1 MDSLS
6 SRTPAARWILLTV
19 LVCSGFFLVDRA
31 RAQPPGSGSGSGQPP
46 AGEGRAPGRSKPDAG
61 GRDANSERGKSQTAA
76 AAQAQPP
83 RREPS
88 QAYRDAIR
96 KTLEKRRQRRARRAQ
111 GPGLNDT
118 RPIGA
123 IVPWPMPPALIIRH
137 TPEVHGE
144 LDSLLGGLRR

>member
-1 MDSLS
+1 V
-6 SRTPAARWILLTV
+6 TG
-19 LVCSGFFLVDRA
+19 LVCGVFFGADRA
-31 RAQPPGSGSGSGQPP
+31 SAQPPGSGSGPP
-46 AGEGRAPGRSKPDAG
+46 QAQKGNAAGRAQPEAG
-61 GRDANSERGKSQTAA
+61 GRDPNPARGKDQTAA
-76 AAQAQPP
+76 AAKVQPP

-88 QAYRDAIR
+88 QAYRDSIR
-96 KTLEKRRQRRARRAQ
+96 KTLEKRRQRRARRAL
-111 GPGLNDT
+111 GPGLDGA

>member
-6 SRTPAARWILLTV
+6 CCTQPARWILVTV
-19 LVCSGFFLVDRA
+19 LVWGWVLAADRVQ
-31 RAQPPGSGSGSGQPP
+31 AQAPVSGSGPSP
-46 AGEGRAPGRSKPDAG
+46 GRKVKAEGRSKPDAG
-61 GRDANSERGKSQTAA
+61 GRDAKSARGKDPAVAA
-76 AAQAQPP
+76 AVPAQPT

-88 QAYRDAIR
+88 PAYRDSIR
-96 KTLEKRRQRRARRAQ
+96 KTLEKRRQRRARRAL
-111 GPGLNDT
+111 GPGLDGT

-144 LDSLLGGLRR
+144 IDSLLGGLRR

>member
-6 SRTPAARWILLTV
+6 SWTQAARWILLTV
-19 LVCSGFFLVDRA
+19 LVCSGFFAADRA
-31 RAQPPGSGSGSGQPP
+31 RAQSPGSRSGQPP
-46 AGEGRAPGRSKPDAG
+46 AGEGQAAGRSQPDAG
-61 GRDANSERGKSQTAA
+61 GRDANSARAKTQTAA
-76 AAQAQPP
+76 TAQAQPP

-88 QAYRDAIR
+88 EAYRDSIR